1 MRKTIW
7 LMALAFAAGGA
18 CKKTESEKAATEV
31 RKAQEAVEDKR
42 EDVRE
47 QANEVVKAN
56 RDMDKEASVVVEEG
70 RDVVQEGKQLT
81 EAERKLETA
90 RGQLQAVVKGRL
102 ASVDGK
108 LATLASRTDP
118 VSKQL
123 AADLRARREVVS
135 NRVNAVDSI
144 AITNWDV
151 YEREV
156 EDNLKVLENDLD
168 KALDTEAS
176 KGTKD
181 PVPATPL
188 NR

>member
-1 MRKTIW
+1 MRNTIW
-7 LMALAFAAGGA
+7 LMVLALAAGGA

-47 QANEVVKAN
+47 EANEVAKAN
-56 RDMDKEASVVVEEG
+56 RDMGKEASDVTDEA
-70 RDVVQEGKQLT
+70 RDVVKQGKQLT
-81 EAERKLETA
+81 DAERKLESA

-108 LATLASRTDP
+108 LATLDTRTDP

-123 AADLRARREVVS
+123 ATDLRARRDIVN
-135 NRVNAVDSI
+135 NRVTAVDSI
-144 AITNWDV
+144 AITNWDA
-151 YEREV
+151 YEKDV

-168 KALDTEAS
+168 KALDTD
-176 KGTKD
+176 K
-181 PVPATPL
+181 PAKAPAEPIAPMK
-188 NR
+188 